1 MLEKQNRHHQKLI
14 DQTDRDGHDDRQG
27 QTYPEVVNQG
37 IKTHKNSKN
46 RQENVECL
54 QDFLN
59 QQIVEIAGIME
70 KLAKGIQFLT
80 PVLRH
85 DEDKSQYGQHHR
97 QKQKDS
103 HNRSSRISSPSIITS
118 CKSHFLF
125 LLCLY

>member
-70 KLAKGIQFLT
+70 KLAKGTQFLT

-85 DEDKSQYGQHHR
+85 DEDKSQYG
-97 QKQKDS
+97 
-103 HNRSSRISSPSIITS
+103 
-118 CKSHFLF
+118 
-125 LLCLY
+125 